1 MSECPHI
8 KEIASQILP
17 PRSNQQVHK
26 EECTLCFDNQVNI
39 PDSYHS
45 IVPST
50 AKKRKRRDLL
60 KDSPEGILVCLHC
73 FNGGCLAPER
83 AHAKLHYTRM
93 PQHPLALNVKRHRKP
108 SPNRRDSTTDEPPMK
123 KLAIVV
129 PNEEELWNY
138 ELSLRCFWCD
148 DKEGA
153 IVTSDDSFIK
163 ATVDGIMKSMASA
176 QQSEVKAWEEEL
188 EMCEHTLML
197 QQDDA
202 GKESACYSL
211 RQGITHVCPL
221 MALALLLSKQSL
233 LTARNAI
240 LLPTFGSVL
249 SAAPSTA
256 VVNNSVGLVATA
268 TRSSITLQRVT
279 VLELDPDLPQHLKH
293 FGMNVVDMQKTDK
306 SMTELQIEHNL
317 KFDFSMTGDD
327 GKELQPVCGP
337 GLTGLKNLGNSCYMN
352 SVLQSIFAL
361 PAFQQRYPASR
372 AKEHFET
379 CAASLPAECLEC
391 QMFKISDGLLSG
403 RYSHPAESRSSS
415 TTTTSSEKP
424 FQTEENKPEFQEGLR
439 PAMFKAL
446 VGKGHEEFSTM
457 RQQDSEE
464 FLQHLIKCLRQEAKR
479 QGFDE
484 SREAT
489 ETFRFGIEQRLQCG
503 ECKGVSYRT
512 DQVDSIS
519 LPVPVKEKEDIVIGE
534 GDGGSAAPRQK
545 QYEPVE
551 FEQCLEMV
559 VEPEALEYSCPN
571 CQKKVVATKLWAKVE
586 RSDRQQRFKTF
597 PQTLVVHMKKF
608 QLVNWM
614 PTKLDIPVTVKGELA
629 MDKYLSTGKQDGEA
643 ELTEVQESKLRFSDG
658 RIPASPL
665 FTQLSVVPFK
675 ASLPEF
681 DPAAMSQLEAMGFP
695 VIRCQKALLA
705 TGNNNPEAAM
715 NWLFEH
721 MEDPDID
728 APIAS
733 AVRSTSGSAGTEP
746 SAEQVSML
754 ADMGFTH
761 AQAKKAL
768 RETDGNAE
776 RAVEWLFSHPDD
788 NGEESAAPIASA
800 STTQSLGGSA
810 TLPAHYRLKAFIS
823 HKGPSV
829 HSGHYVATVR
839 EKDGSWVL
847 FNDEKVVKAEGEGND
862 MMKSL
867 AYLYIYERI

>member
-1 MSECPHI
+1 MSACSHI
-8 KEIASQILP
+8 GDLAPQLSP

-26 EECTLCFDNQVNI
+26 EECTLCFDNQ
-39 PDSYHS
+39 
-45 IVPST
+45 
-50 AKKRKRRDLL
+50 
-60 KDSPEGILVCLHC
+60 DSPEGILVCLHC
-73 FNGGCLAPER
+73 FNGGCLAPSR
-83 AHAKLHYTRM
+83 AHAALHYSRTA
-93 PQHPLALNVKRHRKP
+93 HPLALSIKRHRKP
-108 SPNRRDSTTDEPPMK
+108 PAKRRGSTTEEPPMK

-129 PNEEELWNY
+129 PNEEELWEY
-138 ELSLRCFWCD
+138 EMNLRCFLCD
-148 DKEGA
+148 DAGGA
-153 IVTSDDSFIK
+153 VVTSEDPKIK
-163 ATVDGIMKSMASA
+163 ATVDGVMKSMASA

-197 QQDDA
+197 QQEDA
-202 GKESACYSL
+202 GKEISPHCSQCDLTSNLWLCLTCGTVNCGRQQFGGIGGNGHALSHYSATGHGVGVKLGTITPEGGGDIYCYTCDDS
-211 RQGITHVCPL
+211 RVDPE
-221 MALALLLSKQSL
+221 
-233 LTARNAI
+233 
-240 LLPTFGSVL
+240 LP
-249 SAAPSTA
+249 
-256 VVNNSVGLVATA
+256 
-268 TRSSITLQRVT
+268 R
-279 VLELDPDLPQHLKH
+279 HLKH

-327 GKELQPVCGP
+327 GKELQPVSGP

-372 AKEHFET
+372 AHEHYEICT
-379 CAASLPAECLEC
+379 APLPADCLEC
-391 QMFKISDGLLSG
+391 QMYKISDGLLSG
-403 RYSHPAESRSSS
+403 RYAHPAQSYSQPPTS
-415 TTTTSSEKP
+415 TETP
-424 FQTEENKPEFQEGLR
+424 FQAEDNKPVFQEGIR

-479 QGFDE
+479 QGLDE

-489 ETFRFGIEQRLQCG
+489 ETFKFGMEQRLQCG

-519 LPVPVKEKEDIVIGE
+519 LPVPANESGEIVIGQ
-534 GDGGSAAPRQK
+534 GDGGSAAPKQK
-545 QYEPVE
+545 QYEPVN
-551 FEQCLEMV
+551 FKKCLDMV
-559 VEPEALEYSCPN
+559 VEPEALEYSCPS
-571 CQKKVVATKLWAKVE
+571 CEKKVIATK
-586 RSDRQQRFKTF
+586 QQRFKTF

-614 PTKLDIPVTVKGELA
+614 PTKLDIPVTVQDDLT
-629 MDKYLSTGKQDGEA
+629 MDEYLSTGKQDGEV
-643 ELTEVQESKLRFSDG
+643 ELNERRE
-658 RIPASPL
+658 
-665 FTQLSVVPFK
+665 

-681 DPAAMSQLEAMGFP
+681 NAAAMSQLEAMGFP
-695 VIRCQKALLA
+695 LIRCQKALLA
-705 TGNNNPEAAM
+705 TGNSDPEAAM

-721 MEDPDID
+721 MEDSDID
-728 APIAS
+728 APLQVTNPAS
-733 AVRSTSGSAGTEP
+733 SGSAGPEP

-754 ADMGFTH
+754 ADMGFTQ

-788 NGEESAAPIASA
+788 NGEEAAAPVVAA
-800 STTQSLGGSA
+800 PTTQSFGGSA
-810 TLPAHYRLKAFIS
+810 SLPAHYRLKAFIS

-839 EKDGSWVL
+839 EDDGSWVL

-862 MMKSL
+862 LMKSL
-867 AYLYIYERI
+867 AYLYIFERV